1 MADWQAIRAE
11 YEQGASLR
19 SLARSYG
26 VSKTYLIEKRDKEEW
41 NRPTTNRPTDRPL
54 DTPLTPKKEPTTGT
68 RQAAFLTSYAE
79 HANILLSAQK
89 AGIARQTVYA
99 WLEHDEA
106 FSCAFNQA
114 KEDAKDVIRGEIYRR
129 AIEGWDEPVWG
140 PNALKGVV
148 RKYSD
153 TLLIFHAK
161 MLMPEYRDKSATVNV
176 VLPKEYV
183 GFDPSREGS
192 EP

>member
-1 MADWQAIRAE
+1 MADWQQVRSE

-19 SLARSYG
+19 SLARTYG

-41 NRPTTNRPTDRPL
+41 NRPTTDRPR
-54 DTPLTPKKEPTTGT
+54 DVRVTPQKAPTTQDK
-68 RQAAFLTSYAE
+68 QAAFLDAYAE

-89 AGIARQTVYA
+89 AGISRKTVYT
-99 WLEHDEA
+99 WLEHDET
-106 FSCAFNQA
+106 FSFAFNQA

>member
-1 MADWQAIRAE
+1 MADWQAIRKD
-11 YEQGASLR
+11 YEAGASLR
-19 SLARSYG
+19 QLAAKYS
-26 VSKTYLIEKRDKEEW
+26 VSKTYIIEKRNKEEW
-41 NRPTTNRPTDRPL
+41 NRPTTDRPTGHRPP
-54 DTPLTPKKEPTTGT
+54 DTHRTPKKEK
-68 RQAAFLTSYAE
+68 QATFLTSYAQN
-79 HANILLSAQK
+79 ANILLSAQN
-89 AGIARQTVYA
+89 AGISRQTVYE

-106 FSCAFNQA
+106 FSFVFNQA

-140 PNALKGVV
+140 PNALKGTV

-183 GFDPSREGS
+183 GFDPSKEGS